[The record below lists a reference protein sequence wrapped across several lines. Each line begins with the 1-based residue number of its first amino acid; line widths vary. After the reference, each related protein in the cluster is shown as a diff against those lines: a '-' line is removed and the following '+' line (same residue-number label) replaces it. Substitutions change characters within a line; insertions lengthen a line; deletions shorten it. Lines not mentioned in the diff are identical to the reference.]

1 MRKMKKYEKTE
12 LKVNEK
18 NDIDSIIEI
27 FQRFGNEYEVI
38 LTKLDENIQYQIR
51 NTKITQSR
59 TSTISQIDTD
69 KMIKKLE
76 KQGKINLIVIEDLEK
91 RNKMHEV
98 KKKINV
104 LNGLENVTAK
114 IILKKDTF
122 KILDKLIR
130 EA

>member
-1 MRKMKKYEKTE
+1 MKKYEKTE

-114 IILKKDTF
+114 IIRKKDTF
-122 KILDKLIR
+122 KVLDKLIR

>member
-1 MRKMKKYEKTE
+1 MKKYEKTE

-104 LNGLENVTAK
+104 LNSLENVTAK
-114 IILKKDTF
+114 IIRKKDTF

>member
-1 MRKMKKYEKTE
+1 MKKYEKTE